1 MAARETTFLEGV
13 PCPTTGRGWPLPA
26 RAGGSH
32 TAFTAGVLGR
42 LFADDVLSEYRIVGL
57 SGTSGGAICAMLAW
71 SELIGDDP
79 TGAAN
84 LLRQFW
90 SANSASSLPE
100 RVMNTWALWAS
111 QVAHFVLTPEFSPY
125 DIPTSEMALDHLR
138 RLLTDV
144 VDFGKFTSVSSD
156 PEAPRLFLGAV
167 DVVSGEFKAFDSQLG
182 EITADAVLAS
192 AAIPTLF
199 RSVHEAGGIYWDGL
213 FSQNPPVRDLLVT
226 EPDEIWVI
234 QINAKE
240 RSAEPRTILEIAD
253 RRNEL
258 SGNLS
263 LYQELHFIERMDSMI
278 EEGHLVGGGYKPI
291 TIRIIEMARSEKSQ
305 KLGSASKLNRDPQF
319 LDDLIDQGADRAAE
333 FVAALGFERAWRAG
347 DVDRVVALFADH
359 AEVSSAA
366 PFTVREPSTGTDGV
380 RGFVTGALSRKI
392 RLDLTRKQISGDLV
406 SWRIRLPAEKGK
418 PQRGLAQ
425 ARFRDGEIT
434 QLTLGPIARG

>member
-1 MAARETTFLEGV
+1 MSDDRPRVAIACQG
-13 PCPTTGRGWPLPA
+13 
-26 RAGGSH
+26 GGSH

-42 LFADDVLSEYRIVGL
+42 LFADDVLSQYRIVGL

-79 TGAAN
+79 TRAGK

-100 RVMNTWALWAS
+100 RMMNTFALWAS

-138 RLLTDV
+138 SLLTDS
-144 VDFGKFTSVSSD
+144 VDFDAFTAVRSD
-156 PEAPRLFLGAV
+156 PEAPRLLLGAV
-167 DVVSGEFKAFDSQLG
+167 DVTSGEFKAFDSQQG

-199 RSVHEAGGIYWDGL
+199 RSVHEAGGVYWDGL
-213 FSQNPPVRDLLVT
+213 FSQNPPVRDLLAT

-240 RSAEPRTILEIAD
+240 RTAEPRTILEIAD

-291 TIRIIEMARSEKSQ
+291 TIRIIEMARSDKSQ
-305 KLGSASKLNRDPQF
+305 KLGAASKLNRDPQF
-319 LDDLIDQGADRAAE
+319 LDELIDQGAARAAE
-333 FVAALGFERAWRAG
+333 FVAALGFEQAWRAG
-347 DVDRVVALFADH
+347 DADRVIGYFADD
-359 AEVSSAA
+359 AEVRSAA
-366 PFTVREPSTGTDGV
+366 PFTVREASTGIEGV
-380 RGFVTGALSRKI
+380 RDFVTRALGRKI

-406 SWRIRLPAEKGK
+406 NWRIRLPAENGK

-425 ARFRDGEIT
+425 ARFSGGKIT
-434 QLTLGPIARG
+434 HFALGPVT

>member
-1 MAARETTFLEGV
+1 MSDERPRVAIACQG
-13 PCPTTGRGWPLPA
+13 
-26 RAGGSH
+26 GGSH

-42 LFADDVLSEYRIVGL
+42 LFTDDVLSKYRIVGL

-79 TGAAN
+79 TRAAR
-84 LLRQFW
+84 LLQQFW
-90 SANSASSLPE
+90 SANSASSMPE
-100 RVMNTWALWAS
+100 RMMNTFALWAS

-138 RLLTDV
+138 SLLTDS
-144 VDFGKFTSVSSD
+144 VDFGKFAAVSSD

-167 DVVSGEFKAFDSQLG
+167 DVVSGEFKAFDSQEC

-199 RSVHEAGGIYWDGL
+199 RSVHEAGGVYWDGL
-213 FSQNPPVRDLLVT
+213 FSQNPPIRDLLAT

-291 TIRIIEMARSEKSQ
+291 TIRIIEMARSDKSQ
-305 KLGSASKLNRDPQF
+305 KLGAASKLNRDPQF
-319 LDDLIDQGADRAAE
+319 LDGLIDQGADRATE
-333 FVAALGFERAWRAG
+333 FVAALGFEQAWRSG
-347 DVDRVVALFADH
+347 DADRVISYFADD

-366 PFTVREPSTGTDGV
+366 PFTVRDTSTGLDGV
-380 RGFVTGALSRKI
+380 REFVTRALSRKI

-406 SWRIRLPAEKGK
+406 SWRIRLPAENGQPK
-418 PQRGLAQ
+418 RGLAQ
-425 ARFRDGEIT
+425 ARFRDGKIT
-434 QLTLGPIARG
+434 HFTLGPLA

>member
-1 MAARETTFLEGV
+1 MPDERPRVAIACQG
-13 PCPTTGRGWPLPA
+13 
-26 RAGGSH
+26 GGSH

-42 LFADDVLSEYRIVGL
+42 LFADDVLSKYRVVGL

-79 TGAAN
+79 TRAGK
-84 LLRQFW
+84 LLKQFW

-100 RVMNTWALWAS
+100 RMMNNFALWAS

-138 RLLTDV
+138 SLLTDS
-144 VDFGKFTSVSSD
+144 VDFGTFAAVRSD
-156 PEAPRLFLGAV
+156 PEAPRLLLGAV
-167 DVVSGEFKAFDSQLG
+167 DVVSGEFKAFDSRQG

-199 RSVHEAGGIYWDGL
+199 RSVHEAGGVYWDGL
-213 FSQNPPVRDLLVT
+213 FSQNPPVRDLLAT

-291 TIRIIEMARSEKSQ
+291 TIRIIEMARSDKSQ
-305 KLGSASKLNRDPQF
+305 KLGAASKLNRDPQF
-319 LDDLIDQGADRAAE
+319 LDDLIDQGADRATE
-333 FVAALGFERAWRAG
+333 FVAALGFEQAWRAG
-347 DVDRVVALFADH
+347 DADRVIAYFADD

-366 PFTVREPSTGTDGV
+366 PFTVREASTGIKGV
-380 RGFVTGALSRKI
+380 REFVTRALGRKI
-392 RLDLTRKQISGDLV
+392 RLDLTRKQISGDVV
-406 SWRIRLPAEKGK
+406 SWRIRLPAENGK

-425 ARFRDGEIT
+425 ARFADGKIT
-434 QLTLGPIARG
+434 HFTLGPVA

>member
-1 MAARETTFLEGV
+1 MSDDRPRVAIACQG
-13 PCPTTGRGWPLPA
+13 
-26 RAGGSH
+26 GGSH

-42 LFADDVLSEYRIVGL
+42 LFADDVLSQYRIVGL

-79 TGAAN
+79 TRAGK

-100 RVMNTWALWAS
+100 RMMNTFALWAS

-138 RLLTDV
+138 SLLTDA
-144 VDFGKFTSVSSD
+144 VDFDAFTAVRSD
-156 PEAPRLFLGAV
+156 PEAPRLLLGAV
-167 DVVSGEFKAFDSQLG
+167 DVTSGDFKAFDSQQG
-182 EITADAVLAS
+182 EITAEAVLAS

-199 RSVHEAGGIYWDGL
+199 RSVHEAGGVYWDGL
-213 FSQNPPVRDLLVT
+213 FSQNPPVRDLLST

-240 RSAEPRTILEIAD
+240 RTAEPRTILEIAD

-291 TIRIIEMARSEKSQ
+291 TIRVIEMARSDKSQ
-305 KLGSASKLNRDPQF
+305 KLGAASKLNRDPQF
-319 LDDLIDQGADRAAE
+319 LDELIEQGADRAAE
-333 FVAALGFERAWRAG
+333 FVAALGFEQAWRAG
-347 DVDRVVALFADH
+347 DVDRVVAYFADD

-366 PFTVREPSTGTDGV
+366 PFTVREASTGLEGV
-380 RGFVTGALSRKI
+380 REFVTRALGRKI

-406 SWRIRLPAEKGK
+406 SWRIRLPAENGK

-425 ARFRDGEIT
+425 ARFADGKIT
-434 QLTLGPIARG
+434 HFTLGPAA